1 MRLAGSLVAFLA
13 LVASLP
19 VAALEDPTR
28 PPGTE
33 ATAIRSQPARSLSLD
48 SIVYGRDR
56 KVAVIEG
63 EALRE
68 GQGANGIR
76 VRKIYKDRV
85 EVLDRGSLRVLYLDK
100 LPQVRRTQ

>member
-1 MRLAGSLVAFLA
+1 MRLAGSLIAIIVLF
-13 LVASLP
+13 ASMP
-19 VAALEDPTR
+19 VAALQDPTR

-33 ATAIRSQPARSLSLD
+33 APVIRSQPVRPLSLD
-48 SIVYGRDR
+48 SIVYGQDR

-76 VRKIYKDRV
+76 VRKIHQDRV
-85 EVLDRGSLRVLYLDK
+85 EVLDRGSPRILYLDK
-100 LPQVRRTQ
+100 LPQVRGTQ

>member
-1 MRLAGSLVAFLA
+1 MRFAGSLVAIIAFLA
-13 LVASLP
+13 SMP
-19 VAALEDPTR
+19 VAALQDPTK
-28 PPGTE
+28 PPGIE
-33 ATAIRSQPARSLSLD
+33 SPAIRSQPARSLSLD

-76 VRKIYKDRV
+76 VRKIHQDRV
-85 EVLDRGSLRVLYLDK
+85 EVLDRGNPRVLYLDK
-100 LPQVRRTQ
+100 LPQVRGTQ

>member
-1 MRLAGSLVAFLA
+1 MRLDGALIAFVAILA
-13 LVASLP
+13 SMP
-19 VAALEDPTR
+19 VAALQDPTR
-28 PPGTE
+28 PPDTE
-33 ATAIRSQPARSLSLD
+33 APVIRSQPVRSLSLD

-76 VRKIYKDRV
+76 VRKIHQDRV
-85 EVLDRGSLRVLYLDK
+85 EVLDRGTPRIL
-100 LPQVRRTQ
+100 

>member
-1 MRLAGSLVAFLA
+1 MKLAGSLIAIVVLF
-13 LVASLP
+13 VSLP
-19 VAALEDPTR
+19 VAALQDPTK

-33 ATAIRSQPARSLSLD
+33 APGGRSQPVRSLSLD
-48 SIVYGRDR
+48 SIVYGQDR

-76 VRKIYKDRV
+76 VRKIHQDRV
-85 EVLDRGSLRVLYLDK
+85 EVLDRGNARTLYLDK
-100 LPQVRRTQ
+100 LPQVRGTQ